1 MFDIFFQ
8 PKTSPIKVACYFIEA
23 SDTRAK
29 HNDENKSKAFSFIFR
44 HPIYLIHLSKVVD
57 DHLALNS
64 KWASFPSLSAFNRWL
79 INAYILLDYDRQ
91 TPEQWFAGSMDRASD
106 FGSEGSGFESLVN
119 RKSTSFWYKGLECTK
134 QSIRTYLWLTISRP
148 FLDEKWFITRKWGTV
163 FGSPWIRHRSVE
175 RYS

>member
-23 SDTRAK
+23 SDKRAK
-29 HNDENKSKAFSFIFR
+29 HNDENKSKTYSFIFR

-79 INAYILLDYDRQ
+79 INVYILLDCDRQ

-119 RKSTSFWYKGLECTK
+119 RKSIFLLFETTGPSARAK
-134 QSIRTYLWLTISRP
+134 YLSM
-148 FLDEKWFITRKWGTV
+148 
-163 FGSPWIRHRSVE
+163 FGQLSTFYRWKVI
-175 RYS
+175 YYY

>member
-1 MFDIFFQ
+1 MLNIFFQ

-23 SDTRAK
+23 SDKRAK
-29 HNDENKSKAFSFIFR
+29 HNDENKSKAYSFIFR

-79 INAYILLDYDRQ
+79 INAYILLDCDRE

-119 RKSTSFWYKGLECTK
+119 RKSILFTFWNNW
-134 QSIRTYLWLTISRP
+134 LWSQVFEHVWSTLHLLSMKSDILLLNEERSLGGHEFTV
-148 FLDEKWFITRKWGTV
+148 TRL
-163 FGSPWIRHRSVE
+163 RHS
-175 RYS
+175 

>member
-8 PKTSPIKVACYFIEA
+8 PKTSPIKVACYFIKA
-23 SDTRAK
+23 SDKRAK
-29 HNDENKSKAFSFIFR
+29 HNDEKKSKAYSFIFR

-79 INAYILLDYDRQ
+79 INVYILLDCDRQ

-119 RKSTSFWYKGLECTK
+119 RKSIVLLFETTGSSARVK
-134 QSIRTYLWLTISRP
+134 YLCM
-148 FLDEKWFITRKWGTV
+148 
-163 FGSPWIRHRSVE
+163 FGQLSTFYRWKVI
-175 RYS
+175 YYY